1 MDYEVDYGLLS
12 RTGQKA
18 AGLAEDLTTTLR
30 DMHLE
35 GVAAAVPGSF
45 TASAAERVHQSWA
58 SGSAEVSSSCTQYA
72 GDVTACADAYRGIE
86 DKATEAIDGWIGG
99 WS

>member
-18 AGLAEDLTTTLR
+18 AGLAEDLTATLR
-30 DMHLE
+30 DMHLD

-45 TASAAERVHQSWA
+45 TASVAEHVHQSWL
-58 SGSAEVSSSCTQYA
+58 SGSAELCAACAQYA

-86 DKATEAIDGWIGG
+86 DKASGAVDGWVSG